1 MSTMCKV
8 VFFLSNIIYQYCWG
22 TLVIPIT
29 LSKGYVLQSTSHLR
43 WRNGLLCNHNSFKR
57 VQVVVNSIIL
67 YGDILLHSK
76 ILLCTSAKFI
86 GMLSYLQRGR
96 MERRQGRSQMCEGW
110 ESKTMFATTFLATIK
125 KNWIFTMKAK
135 CSGKIGIR
143 VCFEDRN
150 YFFLACTW
158 IYNAINKC
166 KFLSSNII
174 LWSKHHSSFSCF
186 SNKISSIWFNCHRG
200 TFFKNYVRG
209 L

>member
-1 MSTMCKV
+1 MQYKGQHPPLLPKMSFCLLYFPPKLVCIHKNFLHRVYTNLNSSFLIQ
-8 VFFLSNIIYQYCWG
+8 VFLNGDLDAKLVSCIQAFKLIEKHAIYVYM
-22 TLVIPIT
+22 LKYHYRVA
-29 LSKGYVLQSTSHLR
+29 
-43 WRNGLLCNHNSFKR
+43 R
-57 VQVVVNSIIL
+57 VQVFVNSIISS
-67 YGDILLHSK
+67 GDILLHSK
-76 ILLCTSAKFI
+76 ILLYTSTMPPRFWP
-86 GMLSYLQRGR
+86 LLR
-96 MERRQGRSQMCEGW
+96 
-110 ESKTMFATTFLATIK
+110 KTEFLPWK
-125 KNWIFTMKAK
+125 QK

-186 SNKISSIWFNCHRG
+186 SNKISSIWLNCHRG
-200 TFFKNYVRG
+200 TFFKNYVRE